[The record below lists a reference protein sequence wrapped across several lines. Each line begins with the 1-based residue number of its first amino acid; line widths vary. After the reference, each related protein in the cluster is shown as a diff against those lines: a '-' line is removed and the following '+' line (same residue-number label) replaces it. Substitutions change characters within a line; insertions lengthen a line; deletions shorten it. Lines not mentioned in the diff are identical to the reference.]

1 MALSISQQQLAVPF
15 AAGEISLVQLQN
27 AAGLQVTLSSWGAA
41 IWAVQLTTS
50 KVHQLVL
57 NYGNLADWADN
68 PYFFGVTVGRV
79 ANRIGQARFMLGQQQ
94 IQLDANEGQNQL
106 HGGAEGLWRRNW
118 AVRTEQDA
126 DSVAAIFSCSSPDGD
141 QGFPGRLDVEVC
153 YRLTA
158 DNELHICYLAE
169 TDQLTPVS
177 LTNHSYWN
185 LAGAGE
191 DVLSHQLWLDSAE
204 ILALDAEQIPTGA
217 RLAIAQSAFDFQQSK
232 PIGQDI
238 QQLAGGYDHY
248 YVLKPPAA
256 PQLRLAARLQ
266 APSSGISMDILTTEP
281 GIQFYS
287 GNFLDGSKPGAD
299 GQPLSRYAGLCL
311 EAHGYPNA
319 VNCADFPGC
328 LLAPGQ
334 RYQQVTVHRFR
345 W

>member
-15 AAGEISLVQLQN
+15 AAGEISLVRLQN

-41 IWAVQLTTS
+41 IWALQLTTP
-50 KVHQLVL
+50 KVYQLVL

-79 ANRIGQARFMLGQQQ
+79 ANRIAQARFMLGGRH
-94 IQLDANEGQNQL
+94 IQLNANEGPNQL

-126 DSVAAIFSCSSPDGD
+126 ESVAAIFSCSSPDGD

-158 DNELHICYLAE
+158 ANELHICYQAQ

-185 LAGAGE
+185 LAGAGQ
-191 DVLSHQLWLDSAE
+191 DILSHQLWLDSAE
-204 ILALDAEQIPTGA
+204 ILALDAAQIATGA
-217 RLAIAQSAFDFQQSK
+217 RLPVAHSAFDFQISK

-248 YVLKPPAA
+248 YVLTPPAG
-256 PQLRLAARLQ
+256 PQLRLAACLQ
-266 APSSGISMDILTTEP
+266 APSSGIRMDILTTEP

-287 GNFLDGSKPGAD
+287 GNFLDGSKPGRD
-299 GQPLSRYAGLCL
+299 GRPLSRYAGLCL

-319 VNCADFPGC
+319 VNCADFPGG

-334 RYQQVTVHRFR
+334 RYQQQTVHRFR